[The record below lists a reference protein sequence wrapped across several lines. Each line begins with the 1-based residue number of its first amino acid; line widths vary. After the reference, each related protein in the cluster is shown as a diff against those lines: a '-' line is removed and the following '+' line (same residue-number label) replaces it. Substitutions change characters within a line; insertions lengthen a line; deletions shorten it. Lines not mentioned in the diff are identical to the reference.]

1 MSRSSTLGGL
11 LLFVAIGVVLS
22 LYGPAIPELRQ
33 TFEVGA
39 SASGLV
45 LSAHFAGA
53 MVGIAGWALLDR
65 RLGTGASLRLA
76 TALLVAGAAGLALA
90 PAWPV
95 VLVAAAVVGVGF
107 GVLVVALNTLFAAGF
122 GNRGA
127 AMLNLLGACF
137 GAGAI
142 LGPLAFAAT
151 GGFRGPFLGGAVLAV
166 ASLPLMRDVRWTP
179 LSELP
184 TGSGR
189 PAPALIG
196 GFVLL
201 YVLYV
206 GVESGVGGWEA
217 TSLMAEGAGE
227 AVAANWTAG
236 YWAAIT
242 AGRLLAIPFG
252 AAGDPTPAGRRL
264 AAAGRGLADAGPH
277 PAAGTLGL
285 HADGAGAGAGLPHW
299 ARLAGRGS
307 PVHACVDGAGDRRRA
322 TRRGGASGG
331 DWPADRCQLPC
342 RHPVDPPRRRARLPG
357 HGVAAAPL
365 RRPPVTTPALGGGL
379 SAIVASREGRLP
391 RAMAVAFLILLA
403 VGPRSGS
410 PLHPP
415 RREP

>member
-242 AGRLLAIPFG
+242 AGRLLAIPL
-252 AAGDPTPAGRRL
+252 ALRVTPPRLVAGSLLL
-264 AAAGRGLADAGPH
+264 AAASLTLAHTPPLAPLAYTLTGLALAPVF
-277 PAAGTLGL
+277 PTGL
-285 HADGAGAGAGLPHW
+285 AW
-299 ARLAGRGS
+299 LA
-307 PVHACVDGAGDRRRA
+307 
-322 TRRGGASGG
+322 
-331 DWPADRCQLPC
+331 
-342 RHPVDPPRRRARLPG
+342 
-357 HGVAAAPL
+357 AAAPSTRASTAL
-365 RRPPVTTPALGGGL
+365 VIAGAQLGGVVL
-379 SAIVASREGRLP
+379 PAVIGRLIDASSP
-391 RAMAVAFLILLA
+391 AVIPSTLLA
-403 VGPRSGS
+403 VALACLGTALLLRRSAVH
-410 PLHPP
+410 L
-415 RREP
+415 